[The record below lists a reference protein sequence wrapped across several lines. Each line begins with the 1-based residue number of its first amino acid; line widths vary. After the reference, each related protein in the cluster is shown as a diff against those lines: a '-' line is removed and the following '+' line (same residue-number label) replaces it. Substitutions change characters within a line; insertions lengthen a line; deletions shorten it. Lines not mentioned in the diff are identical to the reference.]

1 MNLKNEPLS
10 NSNGQAQPNEPTP
23 APNSTPSAEFSRDEL
38 YDSQDMLQKFH
49 ISQRTL
55 FNWRSKGMI
64 RFIQLG
70 KKIYYPRMCVEEMLQ
85 KHLRKR

>member
-10 NSNGQAQPNEPTP
+10 NSNGQAQPNEPT
-23 APNSTPSAEFSRDEL
+23 SASRHTASGEFSRDEL